1 MSTRKAA
8 FCELDSNIS
17 GISLEFGYIFPI
29 VRPFILILNFQG
41 ERFPDLRCDASYGT
55 VHGQGAQRQDRLRSH
70 DFCRQKVDKLEYP
83 WEEVEKL
90 RFSRED
96 KRGKLPRWM
105 QEYME
110 QSHTNLSIDEA
121 ASIARRYA
129 IIYKKISF

>member
-1 MSTRKAA
+1 MSTQKVA

-17 GISLEFGYIFPI
+17 GISLEFGSICHLHL
-29 VRPFILILNFQG
+29 FILILNFQG
-41 ERFPDLRCDASYGT
+41 KRFPDIRCDAPYGT
-55 VHGQGAQRQDRLRSH
+55 VHGQGAQGQDRLRSH
-70 DFCRQKVDKLEYP
+70 DFCRQKVGKFEYP

-121 ASIARRYA
+121 ASIARRYTV
-129 IIYKKISF
+129 I